1 MKRKA
6 ILFVIAFACA
16 VIGGHLFANRSSSV
30 PTTHNRVLLNYVWYL
45 DPDQTFP
52 TGTYSDIGPELTR
65 LRNAYPFNTFSSSVM
80 AGLHAYE
87 WGYYPSAP
95 TPVIYSDLY

>member
-6 ILFVIAFACA
+6 ILFAFAFACA
-16 VIGGHLFANRSSSV
+16 VTAGNLFVSRASSASTTSNR
-30 PTTHNRVLLNYVWYL
+30 TLLNYTWYL
-45 DPDQTFP
+45 DPDYMFP

-65 LRNAYPFNTFSSSVM
+65 LRNFYPFNTFTSSPM

-87 WGYYPSAP
+87 WGYYSSAP
-95 TPVIYSDLY
+95 VPVIYSDLQ